1 MTALYIAIITVMLV
15 IVCVVLKDN
24 CNLLADNRRKDAT
37 IRTLRTRI
45 RNMEHGR

>member
-1 MTALYIAIITVMLV
+1 MTGFYLIIIAIMLAMLFVV
-15 IVCVVLKDN
+15 IKGN
-24 CNLLADNRRKDAT
+24 RNLLADNRRKDAT